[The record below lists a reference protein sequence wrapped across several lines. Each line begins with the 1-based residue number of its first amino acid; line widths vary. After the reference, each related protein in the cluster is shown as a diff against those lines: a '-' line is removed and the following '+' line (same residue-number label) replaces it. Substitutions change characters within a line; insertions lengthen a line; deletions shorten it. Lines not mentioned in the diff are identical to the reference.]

1 MSAPASSLFPIL
13 STEDLSA
20 SMGFY
25 GRLLGGEESYRFP
38 DDGRP
43 SFVVLR
49 LGESE
54 IGLAAIGDTLHGE
67 PMRPATGHR
76 IELCVYVED
85 VDAAVAAAREA
96 GVRIVAEPSDQ
107 VWGERVAYVADPD
120 GNLVMLTA

>member
-1 MSAPASSLFPIL
+1 MTTPARSVFPIL
-13 STEDLSA
+13 STEDLGV

-25 GRLLGGEESYRFP
+25 GLLLGGEESYRFP
-38 DDGRP
+38 NDGQP

-67 PMRPATGHR
+67 PMRPASGHR
-76 IELCVYVED
+76 FELCVYVED
-85 VDAAVAAAREA
+85 VDAAVTAAREA
-96 GVRIVAEPSDQ
+96 GMRIVAEPSDQ

>member
-1 MSAPASSLFPIL
+1 VTAPARSLFPIL
-13 STEDLSA
+13 STEDLGV

-38 DDGRP
+38 SDGQP
-43 SFVVLR
+43 TFVVLR

-67 PMRPATGHR
+67 AMRPATGHR

-85 VDAAVAAAREA
+85 VDAAVAVARA
-96 GVRIVAEPSDQ
+96 SGVRIVAEPSDQ
-107 VWGERVAYVADPD
+107 VWGERVAYLADPD